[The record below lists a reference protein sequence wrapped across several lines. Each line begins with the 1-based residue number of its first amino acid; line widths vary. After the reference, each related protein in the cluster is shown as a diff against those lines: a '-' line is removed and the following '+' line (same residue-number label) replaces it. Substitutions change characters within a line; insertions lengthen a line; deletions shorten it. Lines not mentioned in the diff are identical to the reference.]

1 MRFDYILFSLT
12 ASGMHPLKTKFSNF
26 KCSTNYI
33 KYSGLKKHVR
43 QKPNLRR
50 HQCEVCSK
58 SFKNKLMK
66 DFHKRMHLRQLSS
79 KELGVKVNGGDN
91 LKDESK
97 IIKPG
102 QLQKYLQSG
111 KQLFEENYGM
121 I

>member
-1 MRFDYILFSLT
+1 
-12 ASGMHPLKTKFSNF
+12 
-26 KCSTNYI
+26 
-33 KYSGLKKHVR
+33 
-43 QKPNLRR
+43 
-50 HQCEVCSK
+50 
-58 SFKNKLMK
+58 MK

-111 KQLFEENYGM
+111 KQSFEAKFGM
-121 I
+121 F